1 MNISGTY
8 FLDKYLSIEFGSKS
22 TTVPQETIA
31 GDEDNSTFLI
41 WAAQALP
48 KDGLA
53 ALAVNTLS
61 VYNYG
66 APVQVEAFYK
76 LESGALL

>member
-1 MNISGTY
+1 MDEMNISGTY

-22 TTVPQETIA
+22 TTVPQEIITGSA
-31 GDEDNSTFLI
+31 VNGSKYI

-48 KDGLA
+48 KDGLT
-53 ALAVNTLS
+53 ALTATTLS

-66 APVQVEAFYK
+66 APVQVEAVY
-76 LESGALL
+76 